1 MKKLFKRNKLLF
13 FLYLIVQIVA
23 TLTVVAS
30 IVLIF
35 KEKDLSW
42 ESDSLF
48 MLSQSVQLLLASFL
62 PFIISK
68 LSKSEVP
75 DILSFLLLSFFIG
88 AIVIGEL
95 FGIYEKSRWWDKAL
109 HITSGAILAI
119 FGFSFLNL
127 ILPEKTWKSLNPI
140 ILALFAFGFATT
152 IGVFW
157 EIIEYSV
164 DLITGSNMQ
173 RHTNSITGIPFEGQE
188 ALQDTMRDFMSNAIG
203 ALSFSIIGYFNLK
216 KEKVFFL

>member
-1 MKKLFKRNKLLF
+1 MC
-13 FLYLIVQIVA
+13 
-23 TLTVVAS
+23 S
-30 IVLIF
+30 S
-35 KEKDLSW
+35 DL
-42 ESDSLF
+42 
-48 MLSQSVQLLLASFL
+48 
-62 PFIISK
+62 
-68 LSKSEVP
+68 
-75 DILSFLLLSFFIG
+75 
-88 AIVIGEL
+88 
-95 FGIYEKSRWWDKAL
+95 
-109 HITSGAILAI
+109 
-119 FGFSFLNL
+119 FSFLNL

-216 KEKVFFL
+216 KKKFSFFDKLLLQSDKHEEILEEKQMKQIK